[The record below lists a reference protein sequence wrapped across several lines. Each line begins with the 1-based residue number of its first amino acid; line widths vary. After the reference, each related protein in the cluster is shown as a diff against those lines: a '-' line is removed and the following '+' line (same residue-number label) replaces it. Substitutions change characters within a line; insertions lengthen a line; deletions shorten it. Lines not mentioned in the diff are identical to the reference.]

1 MQTVDVSWLVRLR
14 WAAAAVFL
22 LLALAT
28 GWFFHL
34 PMPLAA
40 FAAPWVAQV
49 LSNVA
54 LSWWVA
60 RRQTVRTST
69 VAVIMGFDTLLLT
82 VLLAL
87 SGGPSNPFS
96 VLYLVDVALGAV
108 VLPPLLTWGLL
119 LCALACF
126 GALFIPL
133 PGFLGQP
140 SLGHAELMTL
150 HLKGMWV
157 AFAVAAVTLVTFVL
171 RVRRTLAERETEL
184 ARERERA
191 VRRDRLASLGTLAA
205 GTAHA
210 LGTPLSTIAVVAREL
225 ERRLQG
231 LPDAVEDARLIR
243 EQVERCRRALAQMST
258 EAGQPAGEALHPRP
272 LESLL
277 REALDGLPEAGR
289 VRVEI
294 PEGLA
299 QASAAFPFR
308 ALGQSVQALVRNALQ
323 ASPPEKA
330 VVLRLGLEQGQLR
343 VEVEDGGEGMQP
355 EVLAR
360 AGEPFFTT
368 RLPGQG
374 LGLGLFVARS
384 LAEQLGGDLS
394 LASAPAQG
402 TRVRLTLPLVTR
414 P

>member
-1 MQTVDVSWLVRLR
+1 MQPVDVSWLVRLR

-34 PMPLAA
+34 PMPLGAVA
-40 FAAPWVAQV
+40 VPWVAQV

-54 LSWWVA
+54 LSRWVA
-60 RRQTVRTST
+60 RRQTVRATT
-69 VAVIMGFDTLLLT
+69 VAAIMGFDTLLLT

-133 PGFLGQP
+133 PGSLGP
-140 SLGHAELMTL
+140 PPLGHAELMTL

-157 AFAVAAVTLVTFVL
+157 AFAVAAVTLVAFIL
-171 RVRRTLAERETEL
+171 RVRRTLAAREAEL

-191 VRRDRLASLGTLAA
+191 VRRERLASLGTLAA

-210 LGTPLSTIAVVAREL
+210 LGTPLSTIAVAAREL

-231 LPDAVEDARLIR
+231 MPDAAEDARLIR
-243 EQVERCRRALAQMST
+243 EQVERCRRALSQMSS
-258 EAGQPAGEALHPRP
+258 EAGHPAGETLHPRT
-272 LESLL
+272 LENLL
-277 REALDGLPEAGR
+277 HEALDGLPEANR
-289 VRVEI
+289 VRVEM
-294 PEGLA
+294 PAGLA
-299 QASAAFPFR
+299 QASATLPLR

-323 ASPPEKA
+323 ASAPETQ
-330 VVLRLGLEQGQLR
+330 VVLRLDLDQGQLR
-343 VEVEDGGEGMQP
+343 VEVEDRGEGMEP
-355 EVLAR
+355 EILAR

-384 LAEQLGGDLS
+384 LAEQLGGNLS
-394 LASAPAQG
+394 LASTPAQG
-402 TRVRLTLPLVTR
+402 TRARLTLPLAVRT
-414 P
+414 